1 MNKFKE
7 QMDQTEFGSMKF
19 DKVDQLAVMKE
30 VRETQNRGRKRKKKF
45 PSVILTTMAAAAILF
60 VLLMQSPIKDQIE
73 AGKPKPNTL
82 LSQSNDPG
90 LVAWSQKNDPQKV
103 NQTSESSGI
112 KVTIKEIMYDGYR
125 MAIGYEVQ
133 SKTKFVG
140 PVHNPKITVNGKGID
155 VSDTTDS
162 VESQLNAYEKE
173 AHSFSGVTSFF
184 IKEKL
189 PEKFEVKL
197 QFYGNQ
203 NLMEARKTAAF
214 DKARG
219 TKGNWAFSIP
229 VDKKGE
235 IYTIKPKKSVTKDA
249 TKLSVDKVILA
260 PSVTEVT
267 AVKESKGKDAFKGS
281 QYRILDD
288 KGNLLAGFGDI
299 ELSGEEKNGKSIFR
313 CIGRFAPADGIP
325 SYIAVQPFTYND
337 AENNPDQGK
346 ITVKRITDPLPMVFP
361 QNDKSIVVNK
371 IEESK
376 DKKRLKIY
384 YEVKGDLPELR
395 IRFFHLTIGNY
406 ESESRKDLLDQNLF
420 KNITSNENEKVAE
433 FNTGLRNDLYLSS
446 PNVNPVLYKEM
457 ELKIPINKKDLI
469 KK

>member
-1 MNKFKE
+1 MNKFKV

-30 VRETQNRGRKRKKKF
+30 IRGTQNRGRKRKKKF

-60 VLLMQSPIKDQIE
+60 ILLMQSPIKDQIE
-73 AGKPKPNTL
+73 AGKSKPDTL

-103 NQTSESSGI
+103 NKTSESSGI

-140 PVHNPKITVNGKGID
+140 PVHNPKITVEGKGVS
-155 VSDTTDS
+155 VSDSTDS
-162 VESQLNAYEKE
+162 VESQITAFQKE
-173 AHSFSGVTSFF
+173 THSFKGVTSFF

-189 PEKFEVKL
+189 PEKFDVKL
-197 QFYGNQ
+197 QFFSNQ
-203 NLMEARKTAAF
+203 NLLEARKAAAS
-214 DKARG
+214 DKTRG
-219 TKGNWAFSIP
+219 TKGKWEFSIP
-229 VDKKGE
+229 IDQKGE
-235 IYTIKPKKSVTKDA
+235 VYTVKPKVSTTKNS
-249 TKLSVDKVILA
+249 TKLSVEQIILA
-260 PSVTEVT
+260 PSVTEVS
-267 AVKESKGKDAFKGS
+267 VLKEDKGRGAFGGAN
-281 QYRILDD
+281 YRLLDD
-288 KGNLLAGFGDI
+288 KENLISVFGNSDY
-299 ELSGEEKNGKSIFR
+299 SGEEKKGKFILR
-313 CIGRFAPADGIP
+313 ATGKYAPTDGIP
-325 SYIAVQPFTYND
+325 SYILVQPFSYND
-337 AENNPDQGK
+337 AENNPNQGQ
-346 ITVKRITDPLPMVFP
+346 ITIKKITDPLPMTFP
-361 QNDKSIVVNK
+361 QNNKAIVVNK

-384 YEVKGDLPELR
+384 YKVKGDLPELR
-395 IRFFHLTIGNY
+395 SRFLHLTIGK
-406 ESESRKDLLDQNLF
+406 ESNGGKNLLMDQNLF
-420 KNITSNENEKVAE
+420 ENINSNESDKVAE